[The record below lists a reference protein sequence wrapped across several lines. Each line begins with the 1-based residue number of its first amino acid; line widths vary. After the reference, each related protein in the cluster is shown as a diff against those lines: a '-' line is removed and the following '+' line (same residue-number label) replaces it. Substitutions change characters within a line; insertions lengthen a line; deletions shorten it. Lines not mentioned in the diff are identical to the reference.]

1 VRTLIGL
8 VLTLAGGGLLYA
20 GNEKHKE
27 VGESIGRFF
36 GAGSSDEV
44 KLFLVGGV
52 VCVLLGLG
60 TLGMDKLTK
69 GKQK

>member
-1 VRTLIGL
+1 MKTALGL
-8 VLTLAGGGLLYA
+8 LLTAAGGGLLYTGHERHNA
-20 GNEKHKE
+20 

-36 GAGSSDEV
+36 GASSSNEV

-52 VCVLLGLG
+52 LCVLAGLGLIG
-60 TLGMDKLTK
+60 LEKLTR